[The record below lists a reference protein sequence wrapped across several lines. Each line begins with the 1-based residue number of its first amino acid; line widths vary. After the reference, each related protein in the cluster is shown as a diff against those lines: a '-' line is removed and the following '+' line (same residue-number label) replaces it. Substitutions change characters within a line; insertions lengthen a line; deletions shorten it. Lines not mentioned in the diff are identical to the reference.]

1 MSMMFLTVLT
11 TVMSSLAQ
19 VVPSEQPPDW
29 WEKEIV
35 LQRLK
40 MPEDKYCGD
49 ISLVIGL
56 VQSGLPVNYL
66 TPPVW
71 KKDGF
76 DDPVHGF
83 QLPPRKEPW
92 IPMSGETA
100 KAGDVVEYYAKQAGY
115 EVTFYKSCVIL
126 EKKEARDI
134 YEKVLCHPYS
144 ARQTTLPDIGR
155 TYRDVFHEQ
164 HISFNISNSPLAASW
179 SHIFSISYEGGTL
192 IDFLCEIA
200 RRMNADPSHEAIYC
214 WETAGME
221 NVRIIFF
228 NCFPRDMF
236 DGLFVK

>member
-1 MSMMFLTVLT
+1 MTYPTSLITFVCLLT
-11 TVMSSLAQ
+11 Q
-19 VVPSEQPPDW
+19 VGPADQQPPDW

-100 KAGDVVEYYAKQAGY
+100 KAGDVVEYYAKQAPSMP
-115 EVTFYKSCVIL
+115 TFPETTSC
-126 EKKEARDI
+126 EKL
-134 YEKVLCHPYS
+134 V
-144 ARQTTLPDIGR
+144 
-155 TYRDVFHEQ
+155 
-164 HISFNISNSPLAASW
+164 
-179 SHIFSISYEGGTL
+179 
-192 IDFLCEIA
+192 
-200 RRMNADPSHEAIYC
+200 
-214 WETAGME
+214 
-221 NVRIIFF
+221 
-228 NCFPRDMF
+228 
-236 DGLFVK
+236 